1 MSKRWLFAVAI
12 ALPMLAG
19 SLEAQG
25 GVRTRP
31 GALRALRRAEKEQKQ
46 EQKQEMKQED
56 QRKLGADAPVNQ
68 KNQLLQQQIRRTM
81 WRVAK
86 QRIGFTD
93 DQMLR
98 IERTSQRFDQ
108 QRRILAQTEV
118 AQRRAMRTEILSD
131 SANQGNITA
140 ALDQLH
146 AVQQRRLDLQA
157 EEQKEFATF
166 MTPLQRA
173 KYMALQEQVR
183 RRLQELT
190 RARPDSSNAKLP
202 EAP

>member
-1 MSKRWLFAVAI
+1 MSQRWLFVAVF

-19 SLEAQG
+19 SLDAQG
-25 GVRTRP
+25 GVRTRS
-31 GALRALRRAEKEQKQ
+31 GALRALRRAEKEQMQ
-46 EQKQEMKQED
+46 EQKQELKQEEQGKLAPRAPMN
-56 QRKLGADAPVNQ
+56 QRNM
-68 KNQLLQQQIRRTM
+68 LLQQQIRRSL

-108 QRRILAQTEV
+108 QRRVLAQTEV
-118 AQRRAMRTEILSD
+118 AQRRAMRAEILSD
-131 SANQGNITA
+131 SANQGNIAA

-146 AVQQRRLDLQA
+146 TVQQRRLDLQ
-157 EEQKEFATF
+157 EDEQKEFASF

-173 KYMALQEQVR
+173 KFMALQEQVR
-183 RRLQELT
+183 RRLQDLT
-190 RARPDSSNAKLP
+190 RARPDSNSVKLP
-202 EAP
+202 DAP